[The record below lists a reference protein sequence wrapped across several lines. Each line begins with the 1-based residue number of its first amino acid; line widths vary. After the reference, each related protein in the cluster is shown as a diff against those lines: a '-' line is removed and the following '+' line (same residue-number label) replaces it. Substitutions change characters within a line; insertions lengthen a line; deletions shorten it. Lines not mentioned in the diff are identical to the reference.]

1 MYDSIQFYAEYK
13 GTIYH
18 FHCSSEPFIFQTGIY
33 KGIDTKYGEEELR
46 RYISFTHSCYLKD
59 TNETPLGALCEYIA
73 NHWKKLKNQDYY
85 TVLEKFYE
93 QLN

>member
-1 MYDSIQFYAEYK
+1 MYYSIHFYAEYK
-13 GTIYH
+13 GKTYH
-18 FHCSSEPFIFQTGIY
+18 FNGCSEPFIFQTGIY
-33 KGIDTKYGEEELR
+33 KGIDTKYSEEELR

-73 NHWKKLKNQDYY
+73 DHWKNVKNKGYY